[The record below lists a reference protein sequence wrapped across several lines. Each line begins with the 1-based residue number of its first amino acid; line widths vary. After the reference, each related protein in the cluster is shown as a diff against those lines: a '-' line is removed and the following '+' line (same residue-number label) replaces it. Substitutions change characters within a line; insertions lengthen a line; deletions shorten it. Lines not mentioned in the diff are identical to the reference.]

1 MASQALSRAA
11 AAFCAFS
18 ISASLADF
26 IGAPAT
32 EPGGLV
38 WPVAV
43 RLRPPFAAAAP
54 DSVEVWAPAPP
65 AASVRPRINAV
76 SPIRMSEFP
85 LSVSAPAG
93 FVLSAA
99 RLARRIMA
107 GCAHPR
113 EAPEF
118 W

>member
-11 AAFCAFS
+11 AALCAFS
-18 ISASLADF
+18 ISASLTDF
-26 IGAPAT
+26 IGAP

-43 RLRPPFAAAAP
+43 TARPPFEPAAGAGSA
-54 DSVEVWAPAPP
+54 EVWAPACP
-65 AASVRPRINAV
+65 AASVSPRINAV
-76 SPIRMSEFP
+76 SRIRMSKFP

-93 FVLSAA
+93 FILSAA
-99 RLARRIMA
+99 RLTRRIMA

-113 EAPEF
+113 EAAEF